1 VSKIGA
7 GRRVPR
13 PVAAVFPGL
22 RRERGLQHGR
32 GKEEVVKRLAILPAL
47 PLLLVSLASAQ
58 QAASSGSSPQ
68 PPAPA
73 PEGTVFR
80 SSANLVPLNITVTDG
95 SKHFVKGLTKA
106 DFSVFEDGVEQSVQF
121 FEASETPLDLI
132 LLIDTSSSMSDKM
145 DVVHEA
151 AIGFLKTMK
160 STDRGAIVAFADGV
174 DIIQALTPDRTALEE
189 GVRKTRARGATSLNN
204 ALYISLKQ
212 FGRGAQ
218 HQGDVRRQAIA
229 VLSDG
234 EDTSSLVSFED
245 VLELARKS
253 GVSVYPIV
261 LQSKYAAS
269 RIATQAQRRY
279 FSGSEY
285 SMRTLAQET
294 GAQAFFPLQVLEL
307 KSIYA
312 SIGQEL
318 SSQYSLA
325 YSPVNTRADG
335 RFRRITVRVDKHP
348 ELRLRTRTGYTA
360 AQPRPAAPVAF
371 VPDR

>member
-1 VSKIGA
+1 MAVAFLLGA
-7 GRRVPR
+7 G
-13 PVAAVFPGL
+13 AVCPEL
-22 RRERGLQHGR
+22 RRERSLQLGR
-32 GKEEVVKRLAILPAL
+32 AKEDVVKRLAILPAL
-47 PLLLVSLASAQ
+47 PLLLASLASAQ
-58 QAASSGSSPQ
+58 QPASSEGTSQ
-68 PPAPA
+68 QPAPA
-73 PEGTVFR
+73 PQGTVFR
-80 SSANLVPLNITVTDG
+80 SGANLVPLNVTVTDH
-95 SKHFVKGLTKA
+95 SRQFVKGLTKA

-121 FEASETPLDLI
+121 FEAAETPLDLI

-160 STDRGAIVAFADGV
+160 AGDRGAVVAFADGV
-174 DIIQALTPDRTALEE
+174 DIIQPLTGDRAALEE
-189 GVRKTRARGATSLNN
+189 GIQKTKARGATSLNN

-234 EDTSSLVSFED
+234 EDTSSLVSFDD

-253 GVSVYPIV
+253 GVSIYPIV
-261 LQSKYAAS
+261 LQSKYAAT
-269 RIATQAQRRY
+269 RTAAQGQRRY
-279 FSGSEY
+279 FSESEY

-294 GAQAFFPLQVLEL
+294 GAQAFFPMQIYEL
-307 KSIYA
+307 KSVYA
-312 SIGQEL
+312 AIGEEL

-325 YSPVNTRADG
+325 YSPANTRTDG

-348 ELRLRTRTGYTA
+348 ELKLRTRTGYTA
-360 AQPRPAAPVAF
+360 ALPRPAAPASF
-371 VPDR
+371 VPQR

>member
-1 VSKIGA
+1 
-7 GRRVPR
+7 
-13 PVAAVFPGL
+13 
-22 RRERGLQHGR
+22 
-32 GKEEVVKRLAILPAL
+32 
-47 PLLLVSLASAQ
+47 
-58 QAASSGSSPQ
+58 
-68 PPAPA
+68 
-73 PEGTVFR
+73 
-80 SSANLVPLNITVTDG
+80 
-95 SKHFVKGLTKA
+95 
-106 DFSVFEDGVEQSVQF
+106 
-121 FEASETPLDLI
+121 
-132 LLIDTSSSMSDKM
+132 MSDKM

-160 STDRGAIVAFADGV
+160 SSDRGAIVAFADGV
-174 DIIQALTPDRTALEE
+174 DIIQPLTSDRTALEE

-212 FGRGAQ
+212 FGRAAQ

-253 GVSVYPIV
+253 GVSIYPIV

-269 RIATQAQRRY
+269 RIATQGQRRY
-279 FSGSEY
+279 CSESEY

-294 GAQAFFPLQVLEL
+294 GAQAFFPMQIFEL
-307 KSIYA
+307 KGVYGSIA
-312 SIGQEL
+312 EEL

-325 YSPVNTRADG
+325 YSSANTRTDG

-348 ELRLRTRTGYTA
+348 ELKLRTRTGYTA
-360 AQPRPAAPVAF
+360 TLPRSAAFINSGLV
-371 VPDR
+371 V

>member
-1 VSKIGA
+1 L
-7 GRRVPR
+7 
-13 PVAAVFPGL
+13 AAVFPDQ
-22 RRERGLQHGR
+22 RRERGLQQGR
-32 GKEEVVKRLAILPAL
+32 AKEEVVKRLGILPAL
-47 PLLLVSLASAQ
+47 PLLLASLASAQ
-58 QAASSGSSPQ
+58 QPASSGSTPPQ
-68 PPAPA
+68 PPPAPA
-73 PEGTVFR
+73 GTVFR

-95 SKHFVKGLTKA
+95 SKQFVKGLTKA
-106 DFSVFEDGVEQSVQF
+106 DFAVFEDGVEQAVQF
-121 FEASETPLDLI
+121 FEATETPLDLI

-151 AIGFLKTMK
+151 AVGFLKTMK
-160 STDRGAIVAFADGV
+160 SSDRGAIVAFADGV
-174 DIIQALTPDRTALEE
+174 DIIQPLTSDRTALEE

-218 HQGDVRRQAIA
+218 QADVRRQAIA

-253 GVSVYPIV
+253 GVSIYPIV

-269 RIATQAQRRY
+269 RIATQGQRRY
-279 FSGSEY
+279 FSESEY

-294 GAQAFFPLQVLEL
+294 GAQAFFPMQIFEL
-307 KSIYA
+307 KGVYGSIA
-312 SIGQEL
+312 EEL

-325 YSPVNTRADG
+325 YSPANTRTDG

-348 ELRLRTRTGYTA
+348 ELKLRTRTGYTA
-360 AQPRPAAPVAF
+360 TLPRSAAPVAY
-371 VPDR
+371 VPER

>member
-1 VSKIGA
+1 MAVAFLLGA
-7 GRRVPR
+7 G
-13 PVAAVFPGL
+13 AVCPEL
-22 RRERGLQHGR
+22 RRERSLQLGR
-32 GKEEVVKRLAILPAL
+32 AKEDVVKRLAILPAL
-47 PLLLVSLASAQ
+47 PLLLASLASAQ
-58 QAASSGSSPQ
+58 QPASSEGTSQ
-68 PPAPA
+68 QPAPA
-73 PEGTVFR
+73 PQGTVFR
-80 SSANLVPLNITVTDG
+80 SGANLVPLNVTVTDH
-95 SKHFVKGLTKA
+95 SRQFVKGLTKA

-121 FEASETPLDLI
+121 FEAAETPLDLI

-160 STDRGAIVAFADGV
+160 AGDRGAVVAFADGV
-174 DIIQALTPDRTALEE
+174 DIIQPLTGDRAALEE
-189 GVRKTRARGATSLNN
+189 GIQKTKARGATSLNN

-234 EDTSSLVSFED
+234 EDTSSLVSFDD

-253 GVSVYPIV
+253 GVSIYPIV
-261 LQSKYAAS
+261 LQSKYAAT
-269 RIATQAQRRY
+269 RTAAQGQRRY
-279 FSGSEY
+279 FSESEY

-294 GAQAFFPLQVLEL
+294 GAQAFFPMQIYEL
-307 KSIYA
+307 KSVYA
-312 SIGQEL
+312 AIGEEL

-325 YSPVNTRADG
+325 YSPVNTRTDG

-348 ELRLRTRTGYTA
+348 ELKLRTRTGYTA
-360 AQPRPAAPVAF
+360 ALPRPAAPASF
-371 VPDR
+371 APER

>member
-1 VSKIGA
+1 VAVAFLLGA
-7 GRRVPR
+7 G
-13 PVAAVFPGL
+13 AVCPEL
-22 RRERGLQHGR
+22 RRERSLQLGR
-32 GKEEVVKRLAILPAL
+32 AKEDVVKRLAILPAL
-47 PLLLVSLASAQ
+47 PLLLASLASAQ
-58 QAASSGSSPQ
+58 QPASSEGTSQ
-68 PPAPA
+68 QPAPA
-73 PEGTVFR
+73 PQGTVFR
-80 SSANLVPLNITVTDG
+80 SGANLVPLNVTVTDH
-95 SKHFVKGLTKA
+95 SRQFVKGLTKA

-121 FEASETPLDLI
+121 FEAAETPLDLI

-160 STDRGAIVAFADGV
+160 AGDRGAVVAFADGV
-174 DIIQALTPDRTALEE
+174 DIIQPLTGDRAALEE
-189 GVRKTRARGATSLNN
+189 GIQKTKARGATSLNN

-234 EDTSSLVSFED
+234 EDTSSLVSFDD

-253 GVSVYPIV
+253 GVSIYPIV
-261 LQSKYAAS
+261 LQSKYAAT
-269 RIATQAQRRY
+269 RTAAQGQRRY
-279 FSGSEY
+279 FSESEY

-294 GAQAFFPLQVLEL
+294 GAQAFFPMQIYEL
-307 KSIYA
+307 KSVYA
-312 SIGQEL
+312 AIGEEL

-325 YSPVNTRADG
+325 YSPANTRTDG

-348 ELRLRTRTGYTA
+348 ELKLRTRTGYTA
-360 AQPRPAAPVAF
+360 ALPRPAAPASF
-371 VPDR
+371 APER

>member
-1 VSKIGA
+1 LRQG
-7 GRRVPR
+7 PF
-13 PVAAVFPGL
+13 FPEL
-22 RRERGLQHGR
+22 RRERSLQLGR
-32 GKEEVVKRLAILPAL
+32 AKEDVVKRLAILPAL
-47 PLLLVSLASAQ
+47 PLLLASLASAQ
-58 QAASSGSSPQ
+58 QPASSEATSQ
-68 PPAPA
+68 QPAPA
-73 PEGTVFR
+73 PQGTVFR
-80 SSANLVPLNITVTDG
+80 SGANLVPLNVTVTDN
-95 SKHFVKGLTKA
+95 SRQFVKGLTKA

-160 STDRGAIVAFADGV
+160 ARDRGAVVAFADGV
-174 DIIQALTPDRTALEE
+174 DIIQPLTGDRAALEE
-189 GVRKTRARGATSLNN
+189 GIQKTKARGATSLNN

-218 HQGDVRRQAIA
+218 HQADVRRQAIA

-234 EDTSSLVSFED
+234 EDTSSLVSFDD

-253 GVSVYPIV
+253 GVSIYPIV
-261 LQSKYAAS
+261 LQSKYAAT
-269 RIATQAQRRY
+269 RNAAQGQRRY
-279 FSGSEY
+279 FSESEY

-294 GAQAFFPLQVLEL
+294 GAQAFFPMQIFEL
-307 KSIYA
+307 KSIYGA
-312 SIGQEL
+312 IGEEL

-325 YSPVNTRADG
+325 YSPANPRTDG

-348 ELRLRTRTGYTA
+348 ELKLRTRTGYTA
-360 AQPRPAAPVAF
+360 TLPRPAAPVSF
-371 VPDR
+371 VPER

>member
-1 VSKIGA
+1 L
-7 GRRVPR
+7 
-13 PVAAVFPGL
+13 AAVFPDQ
-22 RRERGLQHGR
+22 RRERGLQQGR
-32 GKEEVVKRLAILPAL
+32 AKEEVVKRLAILPAL
-47 PLLLVSLASAQ
+47 PLLLASLASAQ
-58 QAASSGSSPQ
+58 QPASSGSTPPQ
-68 PPAPA
+68 PPPAPA
-73 PEGTVFR
+73 GTVFR

-95 SKHFVKGLTKA
+95 SKQFVKGLTKA
-106 DFSVFEDGVEQSVQF
+106 DFAVFEDGVEQAVQF
-121 FEASETPLDLI
+121 FEATETPLDLI

-151 AIGFLKTMK
+151 AVGFLKTMK
-160 STDRGAIVAFADGV
+160 SSDRGAIVAFADGV
-174 DIIQALTPDRTALEE
+174 DIIQPLTSDRTALEE

-218 HQGDVRRQAIA
+218 QADVRRQAIA

-253 GVSVYPIV
+253 GVSIYPIV

-269 RIATQAQRRY
+269 RIATQGQRRY
-279 FSGSEY
+279 FSESEY

-294 GAQAFFPLQVLEL
+294 GAQAFFPMQIFEL
-307 KSIYA
+307 KGVYGTIA
-312 SIGQEL
+312 EEL

-325 YSPVNTRADG
+325 YSPANTRTDG

-348 ELRLRTRTGYTA
+348 ELKLRTRTGYTA
-360 AQPRPAAPVAF
+360 TLPRSAAPVAY
-371 VPDR
+371 VPER